1 MTGMEPETAR
11 AAHSPLTAQRV
22 RSASLF
28 LAPML
33 LVLAAAA
40 GWPLARTVYF

>member
-1 MTGMEPETAR
+1 MSAR
-11 AAHSPLTAQRV
+11 PADAADRRQGSRLMRQRV
-22 RSASLF
+22 RSAWLF

-40 GWPLARTVYF
+40 GW